1 MMIIRFNHVAA
12 TTAVVVTSVLL
23 SLSSAVQAF
32 SSSSSSVVVV
42 PSVAI
47 VTRRIA
53 THHANVRRITS
64 INQFYDANGSPDD
77 VKNEKYQRQL
87 GGQQPPQQPPQFQPQ
102 QQPQAQQMYVKD
114 AYGNLVPYNPPV
126 PPPPP
131 PIQSQSQYI
140 PPITT
145 DSGGYAPSLEFIDSM
160 PLPPKTKQNDDLITG
175 RPVGYNPDAFSVSN
189 TADLYF
195 AQLKQDSKV
204 RKLARM
210 RGDTDTANRIFEDE
224 TVRRIGD
231 SWRPNPYTQEQNLA
245 EARAEI
251 EGAVRMQSDTGGY
264 YANSGSG
271 GDLSSSMNGGGGSYR
286 DKLAQKMKGGR
297 GGGEKMIER
306 QSNNYVDIKRS
317 VAMDPTSPPPS
328 INNSASQRFGGDNTV
343 HIGQTAPSPSLT
355 STPLAA
361 ATVTENEDD
370 ARRKLR
376 TLQGLL
382 LKHRGGPGFGAGR
395 LKEMEARKL
404 VQTLGEVTNMLRGE
418 WEGNQPTAGVG
429 RSDGGSRLSTPPTPV
444 MMTIPQPLAQP
455 PQTMVSPPQPIT
467 AMNDPLAGALA
478 CVEAVIKLYNEAA
491 SDPVKHDAMVPIL
504 KNALQSASESIEAV
518 VGTRKQ

>member
-1 MMIIRFNHVAA
+1 MIIIFNHVAA

-23 SLSSAVQAF
+23 SLSSSVQAF
-32 SSSSSSVVVV
+32 SSSVVFV
-42 PSVAI
+42 PS
-47 VTRRIA
+47 TG
-53 THHANVRRITS
+53 RRITS

-77 VKNEKYQRQL
+77 VKNEKYQRQM
-87 GGQQPPQQPPQFQPQ
+87 GGQQPPPQQPPQFQPQ

-114 AYGNLVPYNPPV
+114 AYGNLIPYKPPST
-126 PPPPP
+126 PP
-131 PIQSQSQYI
+131 PIQSQYT

-145 DSGGYAPSLEFIDSM
+145 DSGGYAPSLEFLDSM
-160 PLPPKTKQNDDLITG
+160 PLPPKTKQNDDMITG
-175 RPVGYNPDAFSVSN
+175 RPVGYNPDAFSISN

-264 YANSGSG
+264 YANGSG
-271 GDLSSSMNGGGGSYR
+271 GDMSSSMNGGAALSYR
-286 DKLAQKMKGGR
+286 DKLAQKMKGGQ
-297 GGGEKMIER
+297 GGGERMIER
-306 QSNNYVDIKRS
+306 QSSNDVDMTRS
-317 VAMDPTSPPPS
+317 VVTAPALQPS
-328 INNSASQRFGGDNTV
+328 SI
-343 HIGQTAPSPSLT
+343 IEQTAPPPVVVAANTAVSFVGGT
-355 STPLAA
+355 TMKTTNAPLAA
-361 ATVTENEDD
+361 ATVTDNEDD

-395 LKEMEARKL
+395 LKEMEAQKL
-404 VQTLGEVTNMLRGE
+404 VETLREVTDMLRGE
-418 WEGNQPTAGVG
+418 WEGNQPTTGVS
-429 RSDGGSRLSTPPTPV
+429 RSDGSSRLLTPPTPV
-444 MMTIPQPLAQP
+444 MTTI
-455 PQTMVSPPQPIT
+455 PQPIT

-478 CVEAVIKLYNEAA
+478 CVEAVIKLYKEVA
-491 SDPVKHDAMVPIL
+491 SDPIKHDAMVPIL

-518 VGTRKQ
+518 VGKKQ

>member
-1 MMIIRFNHVAA
+1 MIRFNHVAA
-12 TTAVVVTSVLL
+12 TTAVVVVTSVLL
-23 SLSSAVQAF
+23 SLSSAVHAF
-32 SSSSSSVVVV
+32 SSSVVVV
-42 PSVAI
+42 VPSAAI
-47 VTRRIA
+47 ATRRISTRQA
-53 THHANVRRITS
+53 GRRISS

-77 VKNEKYQRQL
+77 VKNEKYQRQM
-87 GGQQPPQQPPQFQPQ
+87 GGGQQQPPQLSPQFQPQ
-102 QQPQAQQMYVKD
+102 AQQQMYVKD
-114 AYGNLVPYNPPV
+114 ANGNLVPYNPPA
-126 PPPPP
+126 PPSTL
-131 PIQSQSQYI
+131 SQFT

-145 DSGGYAPSLEFIDSM
+145 EGGYAPSLEFLDAM
-160 PLPPKTKQNDDLITG
+160 PLPPKTKQNEDMITGG
-175 RPVGYNPDAFSVSN
+175 RPVGYNPDAFSISN

-210 RGDTDTANRIFEDE
+210 RGDTDMANRVFEDE

-271 GDLSSSMNGGGGSYR
+271 GDMSSLMNGGGAVSYR

-297 GGGEKMIER
+297 GGGGGGGGGERTIER
-306 QSNNYVDIKRS
+306 QANNGVDMARR
-317 VAMDPTSPPPS
+317 VAMAPTLQPPS
-328 INNSASQRFGGDNTV
+328 IVGKTTPPPVVVAATPPVSFVGGTTTTTTN
-343 HIGQTAPSPSLT
+343 APHS
-355 STPLAA
+355 A

-404 VQTLGEVTNMLRGE
+404 VETLGEVTDMLRGE
-418 WEGNQPTAGVG
+418 WEGNQPATGVS
-429 RSDGGSRLSTPPTPV
+429 RSDGGSRLSTPPTPA
-444 MMTIPQPLAQP
+444 MSSIPPPLAPP

-478 CVEAVIKLYNEAA
+478 CVEAVIKLYKEAA

-518 VGTRKQ
+518 VGKKQ

>member
-1 MMIIRFNHVAA
+1 
-12 TTAVVVTSVLL
+12 
-23 SLSSAVQAF
+23 
-32 SSSSSSVVVV
+32 
-42 PSVAI
+42 
-47 VTRRIA
+47 
-53 THHANVRRITS
+53 
-64 INQFYDANGSPDD
+64 
-77 VKNEKYQRQL
+77 
-87 GGQQPPQQPPQFQPQ
+87 
-102 QQPQAQQMYVKD
+102 
-114 AYGNLVPYNPPV
+114 
-126 PPPPP
+126 
-131 PIQSQSQYI
+131 
-140 PPITT
+140 
-145 DSGGYAPSLEFIDSM
+145 
-160 PLPPKTKQNDDLITG
+160 
-175 RPVGYNPDAFSVSN
+175 
-189 TADLYF
+189 
-195 AQLKQDSKV
+195 
-204 RKLARM
+204 M
-210 RGDTDTANRIFEDE
+210 RGDTDTANRVFEDE

-264 YANSGSG
+264 YANGSG
-271 GDLSSSMNGGGGSYR
+271 GDMSSSMNGGGAVSYR

-297 GGGEKMIER
+297 GGGGERRIER
-306 QSNNYVDIKRS
+306 QSNNGVDMTRS
-317 VAMDPTSPPPS
+317 VAMAPTLLAATIPVS
-328 INNSASQRFGGDNTV
+328 FVGGTTTTTTN
-343 HIGQTAPSPSLT
+343 APHS
-355 STPLAA
+355 A

-404 VQTLGEVTNMLRGE
+404 VETLGEVTDMLRGE
-418 WEGNQPTAGVG
+418 WEENQPTTGVG

-444 MMTIPQPLAQP
+444 LSSIPQPFAQP

-478 CVEAVIKLYNEAA
+478 CVEAVIKLYKEAA

-518 VGTRKQ
+518 VGKKQ

>member
-1 MMIIRFNHVAA
+1 MIIRFNHVAA
-12 TTAVVVTSVLL
+12 TTAVVVVTSVLL
-23 SLSSAVQAF
+23 SLSSAVHAF
-32 SSSSSSVVVV
+32 SYSVVVVV
-42 PSVAI
+42 PSAAI
-47 VTRRIA
+47 ATRRIPTRQA
-53 THHANVRRITS
+53 GRRITS

-77 VKNEKYQRQL
+77 VKNEKYQRQM
-87 GGQQPPQQPPQFQPQ
+87 GGQQQPPQQPPQFQPQ
-102 QQPQAQQMYVKD
+102 AQQQMYVKD
-114 AYGNLVPYNPPV
+114 EYGNLVPYNPP
-126 PPPPP
+126 PP
-131 PIQSQSQYI
+131 PIQSQYT

-145 DSGGYAPSLEFIDSM
+145 EGGYAPSLEFLDAM
-160 PLPPKTKQNDDLITG
+160 PLPPKTKQNEDMITGG
-175 RPVGYNPDAFSVSN
+175 RPVGYNPDAFSISN

-210 RGDTDTANRIFEDE
+210 RGDTDTANRVFEDE

-264 YANSGSG
+264 YANGSG
-271 GDLSSSMNGGGGSYR
+271 GDMSSSMNGGGAVSYR

-297 GGGEKMIER
+297 GGGERMIER
-306 QSNNYVDIKRS
+306 QSNNGNDMTRS
-317 VAMDPTSPPPS
+317 VAMTPTLQPPS
-328 INNSASQRFGGDNTV
+328 IVGTTTPPPVVVAATPPVSFVGGTTTTTTN
-343 HIGQTAPSPSLT
+343 APHS
-355 STPLAA
+355 A

-404 VQTLGEVTNMLRGE
+404 VETLGEVTDMLRGE
-418 WEGNQPTAGVG
+418 WEENQPTTGVS
-429 RSDGGSRLSTPPTPV
+429 RSDGGSRVSTPTMPV
-444 MMTIPQPLAQP
+444 LSSIPPPLAPP

-467 AMNDPLAGALA
+467 TMNDPLAGALA
-478 CVEAVIKLYNEAA
+478 CVEAVIKLYKEAA
-491 SDPVKHDAMVPIL
+491 SDPVKHDAMVTIL

-518 VGTRKQ
+518 VGKKTIRLL